1 MEKRLST
8 QIDESIIH
16 QIGILA
22 NEMNTTREAIIEAA
36 IELYS
41 KQIRIEKEQDIF
53 AKTSGAWQRLESTE
67 ETINN
72 ARSTFNKSMEKHH

>member
-41 KQIRIEKEQDIF
+41 KQIRIKKEQDIF

>member
-22 NEMNTTREAIIEAA
+22 DEMNTTREAIIEAA
-36 IELYS
+36 IKLYS
-41 KQIRIEKEQDIF
+41 KQARIEKEQDIF
-53 AKTSGAWQRLESTE
+53 AKTSGAWQRSESAE
-67 ETINN
+67 ETIKN
-72 ARSTFNKSMEKHH
+72 ARSTFNKSMERHH

>member
-22 NEMNTTREAIIEAA
+22 DEMNTTREAIIEAA
-36 IELYS
+36 IKLYS
-41 KQIRIEKEQDIF
+41 KQARIVKEQDIF
-53 AKTSGAWQRLESTE
+53 AKTSGAWQRSESAE
-67 ETINN
+67 ETIKNT
-72 ARSTFNKSMEKHH
+72 RSTFNKSMEKRH